1 MTSGTDMLRP
11 AAEGPASPAMQLG
24 GGPQAA
30 ATVALPPR
38 RRASAA
44 DYLALARLDHSTKH
58 VFILP
63 GVFLALVLRP
73 PVAHQSFES
82 FLIVLAAGFAS
93 AILIASANYVI
104 NEWLDREFDAFHPSK
119 AGRAAV
125 NAAMS
130 PAAVYAEYFVLAG
143 GGLLI
148 AHRLGGL
155 FFAVAVLFVLSGLVY
170 NVRPVRS
177 KDKPYID
184 VLTESF
190 NNPIR
195 LSLGWAMV
203 EPGALPPASLVVG
216 YWMGGAFLMSA
227 KRLSEFRDIAAGPGV
242 ELLHRYRP
250 SFRHYTEEKLTISCF
265 LYATLAAFFIGF
277 FLAKYRVEY
286 LLSLPAFGALFTIYF
301 SMSLRQ
307 DSAAQRP
314 EKLFRAR
321 GLMLV
326 VGITVSLLLVLT
338 LVDLPFLHKFSL
350 PHYVEFGRPAK

>member
-1 MTSGTDMLRP
+1 
-11 AAEGPASPAMQLG
+11 MQLSG
-24 GGPQAA
+24 EAQIV

-38 RRASAA
+38 RQASAA

-58 VFILP
+58 IFILP
-63 GVFLALVLRP
+63 GVFLALALRP
-73 PVAHQSFES
+73 QFAPAAWSH
-82 FLIVLAAGFAS
+82 FLVLLASGFAS
-93 AILIASANYVI
+93 AILISSANYVV
-104 NEWLDREFDAFHPSK
+104 NEWLDREFDAFHPTKS
-119 AGRAAV
+119 GRAAV

-130 PAAVYAEYFVLAG
+130 PVLVYAEYLLCAG

-148 AHRLGGL
+148 AHQLGEL
-155 FFAVAVLFVLSGLVY
+155 FFTVAALFVISGLVY

-195 LSLGWAMV
+195 LTLGWAMV
-203 EPGALPPASLVVG
+203 DPGALPPASLAIG
-216 YWMGGAFLMSA
+216 YWMGGAFLMAA
-227 KRLSEFRDIAAGPGV
+227 KRLSEFRDIASGPGV

-250 SFRHYTEEKLTISCF
+250 SFRRYTEETLIVSCF
-265 LYATLAAFFIGF
+265 LYATLAAFFIAF

-301 SMSLRQ
+301 SMSLGK
-307 DSAAQRP
+307 DSPAQRP

-326 VGITVSLLLVLT
+326 VAATVGLLMALTIFDIPVLHSLT
-338 LVDLPFLHKFSL
+338 L
-350 PHYVEFGRPAK
+350 PHFVEIGRTSG